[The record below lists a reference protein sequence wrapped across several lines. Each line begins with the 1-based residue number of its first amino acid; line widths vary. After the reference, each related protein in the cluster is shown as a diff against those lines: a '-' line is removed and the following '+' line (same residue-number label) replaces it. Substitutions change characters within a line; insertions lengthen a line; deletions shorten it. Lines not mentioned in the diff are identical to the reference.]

1 MTDKIKVGNVDI
13 VAVIDMVP
21 PPRQPPMMFPTTVAD
36 DWAPYQ
42 DALEDGQLQL
52 YYGHFFVRSQGK
64 IIMVDTGM
72 GPGPHPERGNRTG
85 DLVNQLKLAG
95 VGTDD
100 VSFVVHTHL
109 HADHVGWNVKISG
122 GTPAP
127 YFRRARYLVPRLDWE
142 HFTRPEIIGS
152 APQVR
157 DNVMPLQKLRLMDL
171 VDGDHNITDEV
182 KTLAAPGHTPGH
194 QVVMINS
201 QGEKAM
207 IVGDLLHSKV
217 QVQQPD
223 WTPGVDIDKEASER
237 HRKKLLELAEREG
250 YVVAAGHFHPK
261 DHIGKVVRLR
271 GRRYWQ
277 AL

>member
-1 MTDKIKVGNVDI
+1 
-13 VAVIDMVP
+13 
-21 PPRQPPMMFPTTVAD
+21 
-36 DWAPYQ
+36 
-42 DALEDGQLQL
+42 
-52 YYGHFFVRSQGK
+52 
-64 IIMVDTGM
+64 
-72 GPGPHPERGNRTG
+72 
-85 DLVNQLKLAG
+85 
-95 VGTDD
+95 
-100 VSFVVHTHL
+100 VVHTHL

-122 GTPAP
+122 GMPAP

-142 HFTRPEIIGS
+142 HFTKPEVIGS

-157 DNVMPLQKLRLMDL
+157 NSVMPLQKLRLMDL
-171 VDGDHNITDEV
+171 VDSDHNITDEV

-194 QVVMINS
+194 QVIMISS

-217 QVQQPD
+217 QVQQPG

-237 HRKKLLELAEREG
+237 HRTELLELAEREG

-271 GRRYWQ
+271 GQRYWQ